1 MSRASRPAGS
11 LKHEA
16 IAYIISARLVQSE
29 PDRNMKTRKLIVGI
43 SGATG
48 AIFGVR
54 LLQLLRKQEVET
66 HLIVSRWGARTLAHE
81 TPYTLEQ
88 VQAIATT
95 HYSSQDQGAAISSGS
110 FVTDGMVL
118 CPCSVRSLAA
128 IAHGHGDNLLHRAAD
143 VVLKER
149 RKLVLVVR
157 ETPLSDIHLENMLK
171 LSRMGVVIF
180 PPVPAFYTQP
190 QSIDD
195 IVEQTAIRILD
206 QFDLHIASEK
216 RWQGDLSAPAVAPK
230 KPLTVKIRR

>member
-1 MSRASRPAGS
+1 MIEHSAGD
-11 LKHEA
+11 LE
-16 IAYIISARLVQSE
+16 Q
-29 PDRNMKTRKLIVGI
+29 DGNMETPQRLIVGI

-54 LLQLLRKQEVET
+54 LLQMLQKTDVET
-66 HLIVSRWGARTLAHE
+66 HLIVSRWGARTLVHE

-88 VQAIATT
+88 VQAMATT
-95 HYSSQDQGAAISSGS
+95 FYSPQDQGAAISSGS
-110 FVTDGMVL
+110 FLTDGMVL
-118 CPCSVRSLAA
+118 CPCSMRSVAA

-171 LSRMGVVIF
+171 LSRMGTVIF

-195 IVEQTAIRILD
+195 IVEHSVTRILD
-206 QFDLHIASEK
+206 QFGIHVASGK
-216 RWQGDLSAPAVAPK
+216 RWQGVLSTADVPVK
-230 KPLTVKIRR
+230 KPVAVKGRR